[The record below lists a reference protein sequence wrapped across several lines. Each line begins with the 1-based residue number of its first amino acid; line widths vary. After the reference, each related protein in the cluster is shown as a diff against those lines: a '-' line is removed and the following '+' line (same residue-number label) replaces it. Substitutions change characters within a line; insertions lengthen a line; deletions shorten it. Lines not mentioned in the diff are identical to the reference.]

1 MRIKHLAFFLLA
13 ILMLCLAASGTAE
26 AIPMPERD
34 YELYRADQLGL
45 IPEDWKTDWNGKVWF
60 QEYCDMLQRM
70 IEIWMPEKVPEWEEL
85 SAAARNQ
92 RQYMKRQHGI
102 LCLAEAEVLLG
113 RQNWHY
119 ITVGDDIE
127 ISDEEWDKN
136 TKDMI
141 WNYPYFPNWGDK
153 VIDHFGTEMDY
164 AWGGAVRY
172 SLHMSRFSG
181 LPIFPY
187 DHEAQSMHL
196 RDFLTRDE
204 AVRSVLRMLESD
216 PAVLLPDSEYVD
228 LADAGTYDP
237 SIITAELLAKPSN
250 LPEASTQ
257 HLPASWSGGCIDK
270 MYPIEYLPYNETV
283 IRFLSE
289 NGFNF
294 ARLYLGFD
302 TLRYPDM
309 PKDPR
314 LVNMN
319 ELRQLDQLIAWG
331 MKYDVHIQISS
342 NRLLDK
348 DGNQTS
354 THLRD
359 ENGQEIPAVGTSN
372 QSMPIQAS
380 AWNLSRE
387 YWVMLAKRYADI
399 PAKNLSFDLLNEQ
412 QAEKKDQLQLA
423 KKHFPGLVQAV
434 REINPDRPL
443 IISFE
448 SNPNMEWIE
457 FTASQGVAL
466 GYHPYH
472 PAVLTSSNR
481 TRVEMLPYL
490 KAIWPQ
496 PWLPGGLLRAG
507 KGAITLTGAIGG
519 TQLSVHVQ
527 SASKEAALSISA
539 DGERLGRFPLSK
551 LLTYNKLLKEYGMYD
566 NLVTV
571 DIPENAQSVEVKFA
585 KAGAGGIIDTML
597 LTGPFGTINIQ
608 THDSNGHPDNS
619 KALPIVVH
627 ADGTLSNTENT
638 FVDAEY
644 IYEHKIKPVHDIAKK
659 YGVGFMCNEFGAFSI
674 GYKWDIETIAQYHE
688 DMIAMFNEKEIG
700 WCNGEMYNYVPR
712 SLIFQYPRQ
721 PQWIGTEVIVQ
732 EYEYE
737 DYTDRL
743 LIDKHLLDAHTK
755 LLKK

>member
-127 ISDEEWDKN
+127 ISDEEWEKN

-141 WNYPYFPNWGDK
+141 WNYPYFPNWEDK

-172 SLHMSRFSG
+172 GLHMSRFSG

-257 HLPASWSGGCIDK
+257 HLPASWSGGCIEK
-270 MYPIEYLPYNETV
+270 MYAIEYLPYNETL

-472 PAVLTSSNR
+472 PQVLTSSHR

-551 LLTYNKLLKEYGMYD
+551 LLTYNKLFKEYGMYD

-608 THDSNGHPDNS
+608 THDSAGNPDNS

-688 DMIAMFNEKEIG
+688 DMIAMFNEKGIG